1 LAVIQLIDSWGK
13 PPSGLLQGNTKLWGR
28 ADECLEVAIEN
39 IGGEYCLGTFP
50 VALMGVVLPVEL
62 GVCVPD
68 TCSDVDLNQIIY
80 NGLEFASSIV
90 AAIEELIT
98 PFASITSNETMPVK
112 STKEYF
118 RCHERS
124 TRKQR
129 TKNDPLWSLA
139 IAIISIFSI
148 LCIFCTLLDLYFD
161 FFMPVSGSETEI
173 VRTPT
178 KKAENEIRGE
188 ENPAYSGDGLRQR
201 KKERYSV
208 IEKPERPVDTAQATA
223 TVSIRKP
230 PQPPFYRLFV
240 GYFSFFK
247 NTAKL
252 LNTDRGPKV
261 IKSIDGIRAF
271 SLSWVI
277 WGHSI
282 YYGAG
287 EWDNLLFLDSA
298 FVDPF
303 YQHISNAIFAVD
315 TFFMLSGFLTAYLLI
330 KKFEK
335 NSSCGFF
342 AKLYAHRYFRI
353 TVVYLIIILLYM
365 GLLGRY
371 GIGARVHWRSDKLV
385 KQCEDWWWR
394 NILYVTNLIV

>member
-1 LAVIQLIDSWGK
+1 VLFQNITQELLNNVDQECVEDSKMLWFFLKNPESRLAVIQLIDSWGK

-68 TCSDVDLNQIIY
+68 TCSDVDLNQIIQ
-80 NGLEFASSIV
+80 NGLEFASNIV
-90 AAIEELIT
+90 AAIDELIT
-98 PFASITSNETMPVK
+98 PFASITSNNTVTVE

-148 LCIFCTLLDLYFD
+148 LCIVCTLLDLYFD
-161 FFMPVSGSETEI
+161 LFMPVTGSETEI
-173 VRTPT
+173 VRKPS
-178 KKAENEIRGE
+178 KKQENEIQGE

-201 KKERYSV
+201 KKERYTV
-208 IEKPERPVDTAQATA
+208 IEKPERPVDTVRATA
-223 TVSIRKP
+223 TVSTRKA
-230 PQPPFYRLFV
+230 PQQPFYRLFV

-261 IKSIDGIRAF
+261 IKGVTVDFHGSLKSSFYFITGQINLKLKF
-271 SLSWVI
+271 STRKNRLST
-277 WGHSI
+277 
-282 YYGAG
+282 
-287 EWDNLLFLDSA
+287 
-298 FVDPF
+298 P
-303 YQHISNAIFAVD
+303 
-315 TFFMLSGFLTAYLLI
+315 
-330 KKFEK
+330 
-335 NSSCGFF
+335 
-342 AKLYAHRYFRI
+342 
-353 TVVYLIIILLYM
+353 
-365 GLLGRY
+365 
-371 GIGARVHWRSDKLV
+371 
-385 KQCEDWWWR
+385 
-394 NILYVTNLIV
+394 